1 MNAIMYRNIKKRPA
15 DVLVLFGATGDLAK
29 KKLFPAIYHMIES
42 GFLDVPVY
50 GVASS
55 KWNHEQFMEHALTGI
70 RNGVEN
76 PQDQVLEKLD
86 SLLDLIVGD
95 YTSAELYD
103 RLAEVLKDKEKP
115 VIYLAIPPAAFENVT
130 QGLAR
135 VGLTGRCRLVVE
147 KPFGRDLN
155 TAIEL
160 QNVLENVLPEK
171 RIYRIDH
178 YLGKESVEDILIW
191 RFANSLWEPLWNRR
205 YINSIQI
212 TMAENFGIEG
222 RGAFY
227 DGVGATRDVLQ
238 NHLLQVLALIAM
250 EPPADMSPESMEME
264 KLKVFRA
271 IAELDPNEVVR
282 GQYVGYLEEPG
293 VAEHSN
299 TETFVA
305 AKLHVDS
312 WRWAGVPFYIRT
324 GKALAQT
331 SLEVV
336 VEFKQPPKMLFADT
350 QELSPNILRFR
361 LGKKDGVDI
370 ELMAKAPGDKL
381 AAVPVQLNVEFSAAL
396 GDRQEAYERLI
407 RAAMVGDHMRFTR
420 IDSVLETWRIVANVI
435 NGEAA
440 LYPYFVGSW
449 GPDRADDIVGGKWID
464 L

>member
-1 MNAIMYRNIKKRPA
+1 MYRNIKKRPA